1 MQPYSNWH
9 TNPTQ
14 YFIHGTVATNL
25 TLTPSSRERIAVFI
39 DEFIRSEY
47 VEIGQYD
54 PSQDFSHNEDRATR
68 CLDAAKHGAD
78 GSTHAE
84 QIEDWRVLFQCY
96 MDDIAMTTRQ
106 GRGTLDRFTTAVE
119 QYWDDLETWHE
130 THGSLHD
137 QIG

>member
-1 MQPYSNWH
+1 
-9 TNPTQ
+9 
-14 YFIHGTVATNL
+14 
-25 TLTPSSRERIAVFI
+25 VFI